1 MAASQ
6 PPLRPSAPRRPR
18 RRARRGSLA
27 RPLNGQLYRSAFL
40 VLSFPLLLAAL
51 TISRPPA
58 LQAPQLPPAFDGRT
72 AIALTRELVTDYPTR
87 VPGSSGGLGAA
98 QWLREKLALY
108 DLSSRTDAWAE
119 SVPGLGRVRLQNL
132 IAVVPGQSPDAI
144 VVMAH
149 RDNTG
154 DGPGA
159 NDNASGTAALVEL
172 ARGYGQP
179 PEALEPAAR
188 PSHTLIFLSTD
199 AGSFG
204 GLGTVRFA
212 ERSALASRV
221 VAVVNLDSLAGAGA
235 PRLEL
240 AGDRPRSP
248 APRLVQTA
256 ARRILEQTGARPG
269 HASFLGQL
277 VDLGFPLTFYEQG
290 PFVARG
296 IPAVTLTT
304 SPTRPPSAFGDSL
317 GRLNAGG
324 YERIGTA
331 AQGLLGSLDQ
341 GLELAQGTTSAVW
354 LGDRVLQGWALQ
366 LVLIALVLPFL
377 VATVDLF
384 AFCRRNRIRLGPAA
398 RALRSRLGFWL
409 FVGAVFTCF
418 RLLGAWPGG
427 PARPPN
433 PETAA
438 VDDLPVLALAAFL
451 ALVGGGWL
459 VGRQR
464 LVPRRRVTAEE
475 LVAGQTV
482 ALLALAIVALLVI
495 GTNPFALLFLLVPL
509 HVWVWLPQ
517 VRTARLPVR
526 LALFTAGLAG
536 PALLLASLAW
546 RFGLGAD
553 APWYLLVLVGVGYV
567 ETVPVLIAL
576 AGAAVAAQL
585 AATAA
590 GRYAPY
596 PDARE
601 RPPRGPIRELV
612 RSVAVGLRGRRRA
625 AGLRRV
631 AEG

>member
-6 PPLRPSAPRRPR
+6 PPSRPPPGSGRRR

-40 VLSFPLLLAAL
+40 LLSLPLLLAAL
-51 TISRPPA
+51 TIGRPAA

-72 AIALTRELVTDYPTR
+72 AVALTRELVTDYPSR

-108 DLSSRTDAWAE
+108 DLSSRTDAWVE
-119 SVPGLGRVRLQNL
+119 TIPGVGRVRLQNL
-132 IAVVPGQSPDAI
+132 IAVIPGQSPDAI

-154 DGPGA
+154 SGPGA

-172 ARGYGQP
+172 ARGYARPQAGT
-179 PEALEPAAR
+179 PAAAQ
-188 PSHTLIFLSTD
+188 PSHTIIFLSTD
-199 AGSFG
+199 AGAFG

-212 ERSALASRV
+212 DRSALASRV
-221 VAVVNLDSLAGAGA
+221 VAVVNLDSLAGQGP
-235 PRLEL
+235 PRLVL

-256 ARRILEQTGARPG
+256 ARRILEQTGSRPT
-269 HASFLGQL
+269 HAGFLGQL
-277 VDLGFPLTFYEQG
+277 VDLGFPLTLHEQG

-304 SPTRPPSAFGDSL
+304 SATRPPFRDTA
-317 GRLNAGG
+317 GRVNTAGYG
-324 YERIGTA
+324 RMGNA

-341 GLELAQGTTSAVW
+341 GLELAQGTTSIVW
-354 LGDRVLQGWALQ
+354 LGDRILRGWAIQ
-366 LVLIALVLPFL
+366 LVLITLVLPFL
-377 VATVDLF
+377 VATIDLF
-384 AFCRRNRIRLGPAA
+384 AFCRRNRIRLGPAV

-409 FVGAVFTCF
+409 FVAIVFTCF
-418 RLLGAWPGG
+418 RLLGAWPDG
-427 PARPPN
+427 PPRPPN
-433 PETAA
+433 PDTDA
-438 VDDLPVLALAAFL
+438 VADLPVLALSAFL
-451 ALVGGGWL
+451 ALVAGGWL
-459 VGRQR
+459 VARQR
-464 LVPRRRVTAEE
+464 LVPRRPVRPEE
-475 LVAGQTV
+475 QVAGQAV
-482 ALLALAIVALLVI
+482 ALLGLAIVALLVI
-495 GTNPFALLFLLVPL
+495 ATNPFALLFLLPAL
-509 HVWVWLPQ
+509 HLWLWLPQ

-526 LALFTAGLAG
+526 LAVYAAGLAG
-536 PALLLASLAW
+536 PALVLVSLAW

-567 ETVPVLIAL
+567 ETAPALIAL
-576 AGAAVAAQL
+576 AAVAVAAQL
-585 AATAA
+585 GATAT

-596 PDARE
+596 PDVRE

-612 RSVAVGLRGRRRA
+612 RTVAQGIRARRRA
-625 AGLRRV
+625 GELRRV